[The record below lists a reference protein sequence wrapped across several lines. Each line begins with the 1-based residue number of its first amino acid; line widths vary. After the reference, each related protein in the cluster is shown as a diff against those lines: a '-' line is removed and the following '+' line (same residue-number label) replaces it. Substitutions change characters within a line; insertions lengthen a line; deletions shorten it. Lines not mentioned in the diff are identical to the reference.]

1 MVILLDGTS
10 KLGRVTIA
18 ETAIESFPAWKHL
31 AIEVIAGATP
41 EEAEEDLHIQVVARC
56 AQELSQDGLHLLLT
70 LPSDSPDHPKL
81 VSALEPECITVH
93 LGNAS
98 DGNFDHALDP
108 HTQSMKDV
116 VNALHA
122 IMRDV

>member
-41 EEAEEDLHIQVVARC
+41 KEGEEDLHIQVVARC
-56 AQELSQDGLHLLLT
+56 AEELSRDGLHLLLT
-70 LPSDSPDHPKL
+70 LPSDSPDHQKL
-81 VSALEPECITVH
+81 VTVLQSDCMTVH
-93 LGNAS
+93 LGDPS
-98 DGNFDHALDP
+98 DGEFDYALDP

-122 IMRDV
+122 IMRNV